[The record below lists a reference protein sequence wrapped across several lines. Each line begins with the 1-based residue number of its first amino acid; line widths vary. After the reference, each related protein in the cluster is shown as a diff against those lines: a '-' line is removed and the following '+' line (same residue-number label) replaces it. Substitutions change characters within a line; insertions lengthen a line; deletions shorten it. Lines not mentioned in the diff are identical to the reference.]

1 MPRPKLGNKPISL
14 RLTPAVDAAL
24 VAIARDCGMLSLN
37 EAHDPVGPI
46 AVEAMCWFLERES
59 LSVPA
64 RVRDENI
71 IDWPKHEEL
80 VRAAVDS
87 ISTEPKSITRSFVV
101 PVFVL
106 DELDELR
113 SVVDE
118 WSRYQTKIKWDSHA
132 GEYVLV
138 RRNTPPPPSLV
149 LWAAIV
155 EWLTARGSALRYGL
169 TESTRRGKDAA

>member
-1 MPRPKLGNKPISL
+1 
-14 RLTPAVDAAL
+14 
-24 VAIARDCGMLSLN
+24 
-37 EAHDPVGPI
+37 
-46 AVEAMCWFLERES
+46 
-59 LSVPA
+59 
-64 RVRDENI
+64 
-71 IDWPKHEEL
+71 
-80 VRAAVDS
+80 VDS